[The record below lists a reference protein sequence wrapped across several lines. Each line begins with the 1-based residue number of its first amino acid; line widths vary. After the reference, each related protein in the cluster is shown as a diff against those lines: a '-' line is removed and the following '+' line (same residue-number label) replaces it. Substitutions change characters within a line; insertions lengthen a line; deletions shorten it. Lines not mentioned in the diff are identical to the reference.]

1 MEKLDH
7 PTLDNFD
14 SNVDRLDYINKMIL
28 GSQSKTFYLFQINYN
43 ICNIYMQ
50 HDCKNFSKEDS

>member
-43 ICNIYMQ
+43 ICNIYIAT
-50 HDCKNFSKEDS
+50 